1 MGIYADTGRLIH
13 GNPLFQHEDSATHF
27 LFVSSG
33 SGMWVLTNAE
43 SNFEGNLGYVRYA
56 SREGYPSAP
65 AQSWTGSAWEPDAA
79 LKVSVQACV
88 PLPPDDKY
96 HCFMTHDWG
105 HDMLGRPNH
114 DRVKRVNAAFKA
126 AGLSA
131 RAHHTNHRHRALGKR
146 RHRCP
151 RAASYLAQ
159 HCPSYPPCS
168 PIEANSARR
177 VVLWSQSTPACA

>member
-1 MGIYADTGRLIH
+1 MAPEGRTHLRSETSFFVCLCLRLQATRVTLSGYSGTSPVNMGIYADTGRLIH

-65 AQSWTGSAWEPDAA
+65 AQSWTGEAWEPDAA

-131 RAHHTNHRHRALGKR
+131 RAHHTNHRHRAL
-146 RHRCP
+146 
-151 RAASYLAQ
+151 
-159 HCPSYPPCS
+159 
-168 PIEANSARR
+168 
-177 VVLWSQSTPACA
+177 